1 MATSRGIERRTL
13 LIGGAAVAA
22 GVLCGAAALPLA
34 AQADVLRPPGS
45 LPEDEFMARCI
56 RCERCI
62 SVCPTDVLAPLTVEQ
77 GVWAVRT
84 PFVTFAADSCTF
96 CDECRKVCPTAAI
109 GTVDPYQPVLG
120 RIGVAVVEPDRCV
133 AFDQAGTCGVCVDA
147 CPYEAL
153 SFDEGRRP
161 VVEAEKCNGCGEC
174 VKICPANVLTSFSGG
189 SQRGINVLTTKQYAE
204 RSAS

>member
-1 MATSRGIERRTL
+1 MAKSRGIERRTL

-77 GVWAVRT
+77 GVLAVRT
-84 PFVTFAADSCTF
+84 PFVSFAADSCTF

-109 GTVDPYQPVLG
+109 GTVDPYQPALG

-147 CPYEAL
+147 CSYEAL

-189 SQRGINVLTTKQYAE
+189 SQRGINVLTEKQYAE

>member
-1 MATSRGIERRTL
+1 MAKSRGIERRTL

-77 GVWAVRT
+77 GVLAVRT

-109 GTVDPYQPVLG
+109 GTVDPYRPALG

-189 SQRGINVLTTKQYAE
+189 SQRGINVLTEKQYAE